1 MFNFVR
7 LILMAATAFAAAQIP
22 GRADASTVTYDLVLT
37 ASSGPESGTGFFTV
51 TTPVSTT
58 SFDTATSL
66 GGNGALTAMS
76 FTLTNGTTFTL
87 GNATSAGVGFNNTG
101 PGTPEVLNTIGY
113 TGELS
118 SFVLQFSAGG
128 FTYSFSDS
136 APNTHLNSNGT
147 ITATIASAVPEPA
160 TWTMM
165 ILGFCGVGFMAYRRK
180 QNGPALRLA

>member
-1 MFNFVR
+1 MFKFVR
-7 LILMAATAFAAAQIP
+7 LILMAASALAAAQIAS
-22 GRADASTVTYDLVLT
+22 RADASTVTYDLVLT
-37 ASSGPESGTGFFTV
+37 ATSGPESGTGFFTV

-58 SFDTATSL
+58 SSDTATSL

-87 GNATSAGVGFNNTG
+87 ANATSASVGFNSTG

-118 SFVLQFSAGG
+118 SFVLQFTAGG

-136 APNTHLNSNGT
+136 APNNHLSSNGT
-147 ITATIASAVPEPA
+147 ITATIAPAVPESS
-160 TWTMM
+160 TWAMM
-165 ILGFCGVGFMAYRRK
+165 LLGFCGLGFMTYRRK
-180 QNGPALRLA
+180 SSATLSLA